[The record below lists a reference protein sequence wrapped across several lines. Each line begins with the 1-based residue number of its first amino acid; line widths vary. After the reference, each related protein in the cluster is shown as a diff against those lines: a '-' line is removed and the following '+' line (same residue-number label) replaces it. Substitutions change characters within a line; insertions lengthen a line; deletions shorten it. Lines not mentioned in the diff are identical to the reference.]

1 MEYIM
6 TLTRHDKSVFRK
18 SFKDVDINY
27 FDDMYKL
34 IMQTR
39 LYTKITVKLKKWKS

>member
-1 MEYIM
+1 M
-6 TLTRHDKSVFRK
+6 TLTRQDKSIIQKTFENV
-18 SFKDVDINY
+18 STEY

-39 LYTKITVKLKKWKS
+39 LYSKITVKLNRDE

>member
-27 FDDMYKL
+27 FDDMYEL

-39 LYTKITVKLKKWKS
+39 LYTKITVKLKK